1 MKYNIPCAL
10 IQDLLPSYLEGLTSD
25 QAAREIET
33 HLAQCGGC
41 ASKCRR
47 MKERLDGC
55 AAENKQAA
63 EKEIDYLKK
72 LKKRGRRKVVYGV
85 LIALFAVLLAA
96 FIKLFVL
103 GFPSTAYFLTYTN
116 TDAAQ
121 LHFGGAF
128 YDSGAVYQ
136 NYRLLKKEDGATE
149 VVLYVCLPSFWNRDG
164 AFNLSL
170 DLSEIGDYVHINGT
184 TVKKDGTVISKLA
197 NDLYGAK
204 NPYLGDMPAD
214 GKLAQLLGLHNTL
227 GNFENEL
234 QTTNPPFDWT
244 LTFQKSVS
252 NSAVFQEQAK
262 KYSCVL
268 MALIENLEEIRWN
281 YTVELEDRA
290 ATRSYAMTA
299 EECSE
304 YAGAPIKEFAQSA
317 EKVQELLELLG
328 LTRP

>member
-1 MKYNIPCAL
+1 MKHNIPCAL

-47 MKERLDGC
+47 MKEQLGDG
-55 AAENKQAA
+55 AAENRQAA

-72 LKKRGRRKVVYGV
+72 LKNRGRRKVVYGA

-149 VVLYVCLPSFWNRDG
+149 VVLYACLPSFWNRDG

-170 DLSEIGDYVHINGT
+170 DLSEVGDYVHINGT

-214 GKLAQLLGLHNTL
+214 GRLAQLLGLHNTL
-227 GNFENEL
+227 GNFESEL
-234 QTTNPPFDWT
+234 QTSNPPFGWT

-299 EECSE
+299 EGCSE

>member
-1 MKYNIPCAL
+1 MKDNIPCAL
-10 IQDLLPSYLEGLTSD
+10 IEDLLPSYLEGLTSD
-25 QAAREIET
+25 QAAREIEK

-55 AAENKQAA
+55 AAENRRAA
-63 EKEIDYLKK
+63 EKEINYLKK
-72 LKKRGRRKVVYGV
+72 LKTRGRRKVVYGA
-85 LIALFAVLLAA
+85 LFALFAVILAA
-96 FIKLFVL
+96 FIKLFIL
-103 GFPSTAYFLTYTN
+103 GFPSAAYFLTYTN

-136 NYRLLKKEDGATE
+136 NYRLLKKEDGTTE
-149 VVLYVCLPSFWNRDG
+149 VVLYACLPSFWNRNG

-170 DLSEIGDYVHINGT
+170 DLSELGDCVHINGT

-197 NDLYGAK
+197 NDLYSAK
-204 NPYLGDMPAD
+204 NLYLGDMTAD

-227 GNFENEL
+227 GDFENEL
-234 QTTNPPFDWT
+234 QTANPPFGWT

-268 MALIENLEEIRWN
+268 MALIENLGEIRWD

-290 ATRSYAMTA
+290 AKRSYAMTA

-304 YAGAPIKEFAQSA
+304 YAGAPIKEFAKSA
-317 EKVQELLELLG
+317 EKVEELLERLG
-328 LTRP
+328 LARP